1 MIFNIQIANT
11 KFPSRGGADRFI
23 HVVEILFKYSHPN
36 ISMYEGFTAY
46 LNVLFDY
53 YTLRRHIEVK
63 LVVTEVE
70 SEEKVSY
77 ILTFIRVSES

>member
-1 MIFNIQIANT
+1 
-11 KFPSRGGADRFI
+11 
-23 HVVEILFKYSHPN
+23 
-36 ISMYEGFTAY
+36 MYEGSSAY
-46 LNVLFDY
+46 LIVLFDY